1 MPIRPAREAD
11 LGLLLE
17 LIMEL
22 ARYERAA
29 DQVHLDHDQL
39 AAALFA
45 EHPAVFAVIAETGAG
60 EPVGFALYFLNFS
73 TWEGVHGIY
82 LEDLYV
88 RPEARGQGFGSALM
102 QHLARLAVD
111 RGYARFEWWVLNWNT
126 PAIEVYT
133 ALGARPMSEW
143 TPYRLTG
150 PALLALADRTAPVGD
165 AESDA

>member
-1 MPIRPAREAD
+1 MPIRAAREDD
-11 LGLLLE
+11 LDLLLD

-22 ARYERAA
+22 ADYEQAA
-29 DQVHLDHDQL
+29 DQVKVTREHL
-39 AAALFA
+39 AAALFG
-45 EHPAVFAVIAETGAG
+45 ERRAVFAVVAETEQS

-82 LEDLYV
+82 LEDLFV
-88 RPEARGQGFGSALM
+88 RPSHRGQGFGTALM
-102 QHLARLAVD
+102 KHLAQLAVD

-150 PALLALADRTAPVGD
+150 PALAELAARP
-165 AESDA
+165 